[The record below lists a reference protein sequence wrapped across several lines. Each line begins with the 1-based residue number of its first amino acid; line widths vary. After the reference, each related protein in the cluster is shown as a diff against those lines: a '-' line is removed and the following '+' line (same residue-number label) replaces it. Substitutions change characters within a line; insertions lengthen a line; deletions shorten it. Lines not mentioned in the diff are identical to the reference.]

1 MYVHIGDLAV
11 FLCLQ
16 SDSGLGATAEQ
27 EENENI
33 SVKKENTS
41 ADLVPATSDSVPAA
55 SAAPSSDAKLGSVGL
70 PVVAGG
76 LQLGGSSTNAPHAF
90 SSGLPVA
97 RGGLQLGGSSTN
109 APHAFSSGLPVA
121 RGGLQ
126 LGLPVAGGNLHSGG
140 QVLGSQGQSLNN
152 VPAATTT
159 TATMLTGGR
168 FLFTLPPVS
177 FSPSPPPLGVVSTT
191 MFGQLNTSSLGLQLS
206 PAAPSVGIGKK
217 SRHRTSPSNS
227 PNSKSQIAN
236 DINFPV
242 QPFLPMA
249 SDGNA
254 VASRTPAGPDG
265 PVFKVVDVVCKSALQ

>member
-1 MYVHIGDLAV
+1 M

-16 SDSGLGATAEQ
+16 SETGLGAMAEQ
-27 EENENI
+27 EKNVNI
-33 SVKKENTS
+33 SVKKENAS
-41 ADLVPATSDSVPAA
+41 ADLVPVTSDSLPAA
-55 SAAPSSDAKLGSVGL
+55 SAAPSSDRQLGGVGL
-70 PVVAGG
+70 PVVTGG
-76 LQLGGSSTNAPHAF
+76 LQLRPMVTSGFQLGGSSTNAPLAL

-97 RGGLQLGGSSTN
+97 RGG
-109 APHAFSSGLPVA
+109 F
-121 RGGLQ
+121 Q

-159 TATMLTGGR
+159 STVLTR
-168 FLFTLPPVS
+168 FMFTLPPVS
-177 FSPSPPPLGVVSTT
+177 FSPSPPPLGAIPTT
-191 MFGQLNTSSLGLQLS
+191 MFGQLNTSSSGPPGPHLS
-206 PAAPSVGIGKK
+206 SAAPSVGIGKK

-227 PNSKSQIAN
+227 PNSKSQEVN
-236 DINFPV
+236 NFPV

-254 VASRTPAGPDG
+254 VASRTTAGPDG

>member
-1 MYVHIGDLAV
+1 MYLHVGDLVSVAV

-55 SAAPSSDAKLGSVGL
+55 SAAPSSDRQLGSVGL

-76 LQLGGSSTNAPHAF
+76 LQLGSPHAF

-152 VPAATTT
+152 VPATTT
-159 TATMLTGGR
+159 TTSTVLAGGR

-177 FSPSPPPLGVVSTT
+177 FSPSPPPLGAVPTT

-206 PAAPSVGIGKK
+206 SAAPSVGIGKK
-217 SRHRTSPSNS
+217 NRHRTSPSNS
-227 PNSKSQIAN
+227 PNSKSQIVN
-236 DINFPV
+236 DTNFPV